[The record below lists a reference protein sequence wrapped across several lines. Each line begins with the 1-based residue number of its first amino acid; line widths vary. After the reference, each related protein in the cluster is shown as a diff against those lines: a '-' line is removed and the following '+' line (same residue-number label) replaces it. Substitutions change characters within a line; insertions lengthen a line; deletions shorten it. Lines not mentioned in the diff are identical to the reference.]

1 VQKESIIQS
10 SEVSAI
16 HSFRSLWKNDDIGL
30 QLASYLGPTQ
40 LSVVYHT
47 ESDGKLGG
55 ASVRG

>member
-1 VQKESIIQS
+1 MSIIQS

-16 HSFRSLWKNDDIGL
+16 HSFEVYGEMMIWDF
-30 QLASYLGPTQ
+30 QLASYLGPAQ

-47 ESDGKLGG
+47 GSDGKLGG